1 MWKEILK
8 KGLAVLI
15 LIILVPYIITVF
27 VQGANK
33 RKNGDSIKEEGI
45 CRLAQEV
52 SEEYEEEM
60 LKAQAVLV
68 RTSIYR
74 EQEEGT
80 DGQEE
85 TVYADI
91 SAGWRRSL
99 ESAWDATEGLVLTY
113 KDAPILAP
121 FHRLSN
127 GKTRSGTEVL
137 GSEEYVYLQP
147 VACPKDVVA
156 EEQIGTLVLDVAN
169 IKILSKDDS
178 GYVTE
183 VQIGEETCT
192 GEQFRDTYGIS
203 SASFLSYSADSQT
216 RIVTR
221 GIGHGLGLSQHT
233 ANEMAK
239 EGKTWE
245 EILLYFFKDVK
256 IQKTE

>member
-1 MWKEILK
+1 MWKEVLK
-8 KGLAVLI
+8 KGLAVFI

-27 VQGANK
+27 VQGASRERTKDNL
-33 RKNGDSIKEEGI
+33 REEGVL
-45 CRLAQEV
+45 RLARETLE
-52 SEEYEEEM
+52 SYEDEM
-60 LKAQAVLV
+60 LRVQAIVV
-68 RTSIYR
+68 RTSIYK
-74 EQEEGT
+74 EQA
-80 DGQEE
+80 DGEKVSSDAKE
-85 TVYADI
+85 IKI
-91 SAGWRRSL
+91 SASWRRRL
-99 ESAWDATEGLVLTY
+99 EAAWDDTEGLVLTY
-113 KDAPILAP
+113 EDKPILAP

-127 GKTRSGTEVL
+127 GKTRSGEEVL
-137 GSEEYVYLQP
+137 GSAEYLYLQP

-156 EEQIGTLVLDVAN
+156 EEQIGTTVLDVSGV
-169 IKILSKDDS
+169 KILSKDDS

-192 GEQFRDTYGIS
+192 GEQFRDTYDIS
-203 SASFLSYSADSQT
+203 SASFLTYAADGQT

-221 GIGHGLGLSQHT
+221 GIGHGLGVSQHT